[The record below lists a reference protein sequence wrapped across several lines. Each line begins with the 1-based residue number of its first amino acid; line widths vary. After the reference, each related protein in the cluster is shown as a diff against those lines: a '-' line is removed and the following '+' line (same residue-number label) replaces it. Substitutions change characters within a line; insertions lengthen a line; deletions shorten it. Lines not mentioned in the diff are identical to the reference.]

1 MEETRGRATGE
12 ESLSHA
18 MHVAGAAVTIIVK
31 L

>member
-1 MEETRGRATGE
+1 MEETRGRATAE

-18 MHVAGAAVTIIVK
+18 IHIAGAADTIIVK